1 MMMYLFEWYVI
12 LLSCSVLTSDSLPVI
27 ESRELIPQLSVDALK
42 DTLGYVYLISCL
54 YRENHHDKIEF
65 CSLA

>member
-27 ESRELIPQLSVDALK
+27 ESRELIPQLSVDVLK
-42 DTLGYVYLISCL
+42 DNLGSVYLLSCL
-54 YRENHHDKIEF
+54 YREKHHDEV
-65 CSLA
+65 SL